1 MAGQFFEWFT
11 IDFDPNFYLK
21 FIQIKLH
28 GKLSSQKIINFR
40 VNVFQEGKK
49 PSRFSSRRFPHLRP
63 TSRRLSSMR
72 RRLSL
77 GDLEDHQIAHFQ
89 IWCIFLA
96 LLAAYVWDI
105 NSLLVFATENAICQR
120 KNNSS
125 ERWKRHLFRICLLLL
140 FFELF
145 HDISWSIQKKCSK
158 FKSVTSRFRYP
169 KTTCFH
175 VNSERTHRE
184 RLHVW
189 FQMHERL

>member
-1 MAGQFFEWFT
+1 
-11 IDFDPNFYLK
+11 
-21 FIQIKLH
+21 
-28 GKLSSQKIINFR
+28 
-40 VNVFQEGKK
+40 
-49 PSRFSSRRFPHLRP
+49 
-63 TSRRLSSMR
+63 MR

-145 HDISWSIQKKCSK
+145 HDISWRKNAPNLNPWLLDLDIQKPHVFMSTRNVHIENDYMYGSRCMKD
-158 FKSVTSRFRYP
+158 FKWIN
-169 KTTCFH
+169 H
-175 VNSERTHRE
+175 VRISTKKSYQATQTQAHS
-184 RLHVW
+184 
-189 FQMHERL
+189 